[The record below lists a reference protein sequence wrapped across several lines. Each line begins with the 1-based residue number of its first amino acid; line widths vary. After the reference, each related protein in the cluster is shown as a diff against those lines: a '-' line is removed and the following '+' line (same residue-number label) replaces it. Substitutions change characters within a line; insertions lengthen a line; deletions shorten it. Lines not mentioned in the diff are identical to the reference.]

1 MDLNQVAGVLRI
13 AIPML
18 LAYGSSKGWFTPA
31 DAGALSDAIV
41 NCIVAGFTVGSIVMS
56 IRANSKAAQTKNV
69 AAIPDV
75 KVVVGPE
82 APLPVQDVAADASQP
97 NVVHK

>member
-13 AIPML
+13 TVPML

-41 NCIVAGFTVGSIVMS
+41 NCIVAGITVGSVVMS
-56 IRANSKAAQTKNV
+56 VRANSKATQIQNV
-69 AAIPDV
+69 GNLPDV
-75 KVVVGPE
+75 KVVVGPA
-82 APLPVQDVAADASQP
+82 APEPAQAAAADAAQP
-97 NVVHK
+97 GVVAK